1 MSLSKTGLRKITVNE
16 QTYHWTIRPRKTS
29 GWNYTAKK
37 LVAAI
42 EIDTESERGLLVVDF
57 GVSPPNTET
66 NPHKTAVTPKT
77 IESAILAAL
86 KEGWDPFKKGTY
98 QTKYP
103 LKFVPDPNSPYPGHS
118 NYDTRWTPEY
128 GESIGKPESID

>member
-1 MSLSKTGLRKITVNE
+1 MSLSKTGLRKIIVNG

-29 GWNYTAKK
+29 GWSYTAKK

-42 EIDTESERGLLVVDF
+42 EIDTESERGLLMVDF
-57 GVSPPNTET
+57 GVSPPNTEI

-77 IESAILAAL
+77 IEYAILAAL
-86 KEGWDPFKKGTY
+86 NEGWSPFKKGTY
-98 QTKYP
+98 QIRYS
-103 LKFVPDPNSPYPGHS
+103 LNFVPDPNSHHPEHS

-128 GESIGKPESID
+128 GRSIENSEK